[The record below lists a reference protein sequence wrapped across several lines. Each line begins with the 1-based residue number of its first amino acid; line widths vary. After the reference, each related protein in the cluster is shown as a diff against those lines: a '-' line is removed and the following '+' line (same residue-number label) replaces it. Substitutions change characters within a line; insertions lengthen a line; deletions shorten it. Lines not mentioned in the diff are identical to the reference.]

1 MTFLHRSFTMNT
13 FSLSA
18 QHLLKLLESIRP
30 EAFDALEMLDD
41 VDSLIAG
48 AHEAGKLT
56 EDEARKLTD
65 RCKQRRAAL
74 TG

>member
-1 MTFLHRSFTMNT
+1 MNT
-13 FSLSA
+13 FSLTA
-18 QHLLKLLESIRP
+18 QHLSKLLESIRP
-30 EAFDALEMLDD
+30 ESFDALEMLDD
-41 VDSLIAG
+41 VGSLIAG

-65 RCKQRRAAL
+65 RCKRRRITF